1 MEYFNSI
8 INNVEWMGW
17 KPWKITYSSHYF
29 QKLYELAVELIKRGK
44 AFVCHETKEQMK
56 EGRRVE
62 GKLEGRPSP
71 WRERPIEENLRLFED
86 MKKGKFEEGAAVLR
100 MKGGI
105 LFSFMWNIFILIFI
119 YLFLNLREI

>member
-8 INNVEWMGW
+8 IDNVKWMGW
-17 KPWKITYSSHYF
+17 EPWKITYSSKYF
-29 QKLYELAVELIKRGK
+29 PQLYELAVELIKRGK

-62 GKLEGRPSP
+62 GRLEGRPSP
-71 WRERPIEENLRLFED
+71 WRDRPVEENLRLFED
-86 MKKGKFEEGAAVLR
+86 MRKGKFAEGEAVLR

-105 LFSFMWNIFILIFI
+105 LLSWV
-119 YLFLNLREI
+119 REARSEGKKRKR